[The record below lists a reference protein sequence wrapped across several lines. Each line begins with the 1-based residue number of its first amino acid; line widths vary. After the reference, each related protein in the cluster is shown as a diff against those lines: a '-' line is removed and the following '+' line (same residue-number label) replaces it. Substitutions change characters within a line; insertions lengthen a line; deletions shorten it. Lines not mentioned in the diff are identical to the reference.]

1 MTDDCKVVKWKNCK
15 LVPRDVAFTVPKVD
29 CQDGEKVEYKTCK
42 RVDKE
47 IMTSQLTCE
56 VKSEPSCKPEIV
68 TKVRRSKWEG
78 LVLACSKSYPETR
91 YDRHET

>member
-47 IMTSQLTCE
+47 IMTTELTCE
-56 VKSEPSCKPEIV
+56 VKSEPSCKP
-68 TKVRRSKWEG
+68 KVVKKVIRSTWESFHK
-78 LVLACSKSYPETR
+78 LIQKAL
-91 YDRHET
+91 